1 MIEDED
7 ALSALTQ
14 RPRTT
19 VSTGRCAICGVDRVR
34 TGVGQLHPLFVR
46 GPKHEYLRY
55 ICEDCVALFNTT
67 HWAKVR
73 RLLKTLRHRRY
84 GVGP

>member
-1 MIEDED
+1 M
-7 ALSALTQ
+7 LT
-14 RPRTT
+14 
-19 VSTGRCAICGVDRVR
+19 GA
-34 TGVGQLHPLFVR
+34 GQLYPLFVR